1 MGVGSRAVRD
11 LAAQHAQHARD
22 GSCLVAVGRGG
33 PKLLEQPPIP
43 GSLVGAGE
51 WGGRVRRRWASI
63 HRESTAGACGLGN
76 DVGAVPVAWDM
87 MWERK
92 S

>member
-43 GSLVGAGE
+43 GSLVGVGVGAGAAVS
-51 WGGRVRRRWASI
+51 GGAGLPSIVNRRR
-63 HRESTAGACGLGN
+63 
-76 DVGAVPVAWDM
+76 VPVAWGT
-87 MWERK
+87 MWERCLWPGT
-92 S
+92 